1 MAEQSL
7 ETLSLI
13 GQFLI
18 DNDKKEW
25 SDVLKE
31 FILLYQG
38 MYSSDEDSDY
48 NYSEEEGSA
57 EEEVTYTTEDEQ
69 GFLSLV

>member
-1 MAEQSL
+1 MAADL

-13 GQFLI
+13 GQYLL

-38 MYSSDEDSDY
+38 MYSSDEDADYSD
-48 NYSEEEGSA
+48 SEGSA
-57 EEEVTYTTEDEQ
+57 IDEGVPEHTIDEN
-69 GFLSLV
+69 GFFSLK

>member
-1 MAEQSL
+1 MAADL

-13 GQFLI
+13 GQYLL

-38 MYSSDEDSDY
+38 MYSSDEDG
-48 NYSEEEGSA
+48 NYSDSEGSA
-57 EEEVTYTTEDEQ
+57 IDEGVPDHTIDEN
-69 GFLSLV
+69 GFFALK

>member
-1 MAEQSL
+1 MDL
-7 ETLSLI
+7 KKKYYLI
-13 GQFLI
+13 GQYLL

-38 MYSSDEDSDY
+38 MYSSDEDADYSD
-48 NYSEEEGSA
+48 SEGSA
-57 EEEVTYTTEDEQ
+57 IDEGVPDHTIDEN
-69 GFLSLV
+69 GFYSLT

>member
-1 MAEQSL
+1 MAADL

-13 GQFLI
+13 GQYLL

-38 MYSSDEDSDY
+38 MYSSDEDADYSD
-48 NYSEEEGSA
+48 SEGSA
-57 EEEVTYTTEDEQ
+57 IDEGVPDHTIDEN
-69 GFLSLV
+69 GFYSLT